1 MGSTESSDGSIFV
14 RVMASPNIQLAKS
27 LEKLSAKNLQILSII
42 AEFYHLRNDLICLL
56 PFSCGKKLHIT
67 D

>member
-1 MGSTESSDGSIFV
+1 MGSTDSSDGSILV

-42 AEFYHLRNDLICLL
+42 AEFYHLRREAVNCS
-56 PFSCGKKLHIT
+56 FSL
-67 D
+67 